1 MRGAEYYIKLGSIS
15 SQKEVLRQKLAP
27 LVVGYIFTLNFSVI
41 ATMITRTL
49 IIMPVMLLL
58 YQDSVVSH
66 TRTMFR
72 A

>member
-1 MRGAEYYIKLGSIS
+1 MRGADYYIKLGNIS
-15 SQKEVLRQKLAP
+15 SQKEVLRQNLAP

-41 ATMITRTL
+41 TTMLTRTL

-66 TRTMFR
+66 TRTRFR